1 MLKESVIIDY
11 LQQIFPEASRM
22 DFLIDR
28 VGGMSNFNYKVL
40 FDGKSYVLRIPGN
53 GADGMVERE
62 NEELNSMI
70 AQKMGIHP
78 TIEYFNR
85 KTGIK
90 LVDYIE
96 NAETLNPTSIQEA
109 SNLEQIAAIYRTLHN
124 SRVRERNDFN
134 IFHEIDKYNF
144 LMEKS
149 GAKMYNSNRGGG
161 AQVIVLEHRLN
172 QMGVELKPCHNDGVP
187 ENFIKDANGKIYL
200 IDWEYSGMNDPVAEL
215 AALFLESEFSKESQ
229 DIVLEHY
236 FEGKI
241 PADLPERLLI
251 YQVLWDYLWAQWT
264 VIKEAKGDDFGGYG
278 RMRFERAMKN
288 LELL

>member
-11 LQQIFPEASRM
+11 LQQIFPNAAPT
-22 DFLIDR
+22 DFSIDR

-40 FDGKSYVLRIPGN
+40 FGDKSYVLRIPGN

-62 NEELNSMI
+62 NEELNSML

-149 GAKMYNSNRGGG
+149 GAKMYNSNRGGYS
-161 AQVIVLEHRLN
+161 QVIVLEHRLN

>member
-149 GAKMYNSNRGGG
+149 GAKMYNSKRGGVFASYCIRTPAESDG
-161 AQVIVLEHRLN
+161 GR
-172 QMGVELKPCHNDGVP
+172 VETV
-187 ENFIKDANGKIYL
+187 
-200 IDWEYSGMNDPVAEL
+200 
-215 AALFLESEFSKESQ
+215 SQ
-229 DIVLEHY
+229 
-236 FEGKI
+236 
-241 PADLPERLLI
+241 
-251 YQVLWDYLWAQWT
+251 
-264 VIKEAKGDDFGGYG
+264 
-278 RMRFERAMKN
+278 
-288 LELL
+288 